1 MNKKIGKL
9 IASATTALALAT
21 LSNAA
26 LASPEA
32 WEAANDAYD
41 SNHYARALE
50 IYQELAAKGDARAAE
65 LAGMMLAHGEKLYGD
80 AVRRDPVRAAQLLTQ
95 ASQAG
100 SPEATRALHR
110 IDTASL
116 KKTSAR

>member
-41 SNHYARALE
+41 SNQDARALE
-50 IYQELAAKGDARAAE
+50 IYPELAAKGDARAAD

-100 SPEATRALHR
+100 SPAATRTLDR

-116 KKTSAR
+116 KKTGAR